1 MEGAERIPP
10 GPRGP
15 GRGEGGEAVRLRGLT
30 GLPRPARPGKLAR
43 MPKVFTV
50 EYPILFS
57 HCDPAGIVYFP
68 RLFDLLHRAMED
80 WFTFGLGERF
90 ADFIMAKRLGIPTVG
105 TKVDFVGPAR
115 FGDLL
120 KIELRVAKLGS
131 SSIELAI
138 DSSIEGR
145 TCFRAQHTI
154 CVFSSETYK
163 AVPIPAEIRARMEAY
178 VAAG

>member
-1 MEGAERIPP
+1 MS
-10 GPRGP
+10 
-15 GRGEGGEAVRLRGLT
+15 
-30 GLPRPARPGKLAR
+30 
-43 MPKVFTV
+43 KVFSV

-80 WFTFGLGERF
+80 WFTFGLEERF
-90 ADFIMAKRLGIPTVG
+90 ADFIMQKKLGIPTVG

-120 KIELRVAKLGS
+120 KVELRVAKLGS

-138 DSSIEGR
+138 DSFVAGR
-145 TCFRAQHTI
+145 PCFKARHTV

-163 AVPIPAEIRARMEAY
+163 AVPIPAELRARMEPY
-178 VAAG
+178 VVAP

>member
-1 MEGAERIPP
+1 MS
-10 GPRGP
+10 
-15 GRGEGGEAVRLRGLT
+15 
-30 GLPRPARPGKLAR
+30 
-43 MPKVFTV
+43 KVFSV

-68 RLFDLLHRAMED
+68 RFFDLLHRAMED
-80 WFTFGLGERF
+80 WFTFGLEERF
-90 ADFIMAKRLGIPTVG
+90 ADFIMKKKLGIPTVG

-120 KIELRVAKLGS
+120 KVELRVAKLGS

-138 DSSIEGR
+138 DSFVDGR
-145 TCFRAQHTI
+145 PCFKARHTV

-163 AVPIPAEIRARMEAY
+163 AVPIPAELRARMEPY
-178 VAAG
+178 VVAAQAAR